1 MSKVCY
7 GVYILLWMLSLVEC
21 KIPEV
26 RLTCI
31 FSESCTLPCSF
42 TPTDA
47 LVSIQWYHQES
58 LIFSLQQ
65 GGEQLSNG
73 NTWLQVEHIS
83 HGNATLFLKR
93 VVVKN
98 KGRYKCVVNNASQT
112 YVVAAVEAPIRMI
125 SIDTHPSG
133 VIQCSTKDVYPPPEV
148 HWTAEPSLPSTAL
161 QPVTRMFSDGM
172 GLFTV
177 ESIVKQNNNSFD
189 HMFVCNITSKYGT
202 QMWTASLQLQEMT
215 GSEGQ
220 NLVIPCKAPK
230 NLQFSTLVWTFT
242 NANKTT
248 DVLKYDSR
256 NHKTTSFQDY
266 AEIKDERAFKGDGS
280 LTLENSVDSDHSG
293 IYTCVFSG
301 ETTRHLI
308 ETSVDIRLSRQK
320 KESVTYNLWMLGI
333 VVGLLAL
340 LAVILLIKKYRAK
353 SKRSQERAQGDEEM
367 QSMNTAK
374 TSEEPKAENKLMS
387 QPSGS
392 RN

>member
-7 GVYILLWMLSLVEC
+7 GVYILLWMFSMVEC

-26 RLTCI
+26 RVTCI

-47 LVSIQWYHQES
+47 PVRIQWYHQES

-83 HGNATLFLKR
+83 HGNATLLLKR

-98 KGRYKCVVNNASQT
+98 RGRYKCVVNNTSQT

-125 SIDTHPSG
+125 TIGAHPSG
-133 VIQCSTKDVYPPPEV
+133 EIQCSTKDVYPPPDV
-148 HWTAEPSLPSTAL
+148 HWTTEPSLPSTAL

-172 GLFTV
+172 GLFAV
-177 ESIVKQNNNSFD
+177 ESIVKQNNNTFE

-202 QMWTASLQLQEMT
+202 QIWTASLQIQERT

-220 NLVIPCKAPK
+220 KLVIPCKAPK

-256 NHKTTSFQDY
+256 THKTTNFQDY
-266 AEIKDERAFKGDGS
+266 AEIKDERALKGDGS
-280 LTLENSVDSDHSG
+280 LTLGNPVDSDHSG

-308 ETSVDIRLSRQK
+308 ETSVNFSLSRQK
-320 KESVTYNLWMLGI
+320 KGF
-333 VVGLLAL
+333 
-340 LAVILLIKKYRAK
+340 R
-353 SKRSQERAQGDEEM
+353 
-367 QSMNTAK
+367 
-374 TSEEPKAENKLMS
+374 
-387 QPSGS
+387 
-392 RN
+392 